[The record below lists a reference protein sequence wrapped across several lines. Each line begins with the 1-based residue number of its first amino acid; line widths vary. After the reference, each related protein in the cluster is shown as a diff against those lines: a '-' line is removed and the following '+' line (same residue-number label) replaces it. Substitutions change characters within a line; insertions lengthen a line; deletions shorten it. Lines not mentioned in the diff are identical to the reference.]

1 MAARLNRPGF
11 LAALG
16 KRVGNKNIMN
26 SQSMFKINFLPQ
38 HKQIEAKKLT
48 SS

>member
-16 KRVGNKNIMN
+16 KRIGNKNIMN
-26 SQSMFKINFLPQ
+26 SQSMFKINFLQQ